1 MGTILFIVL
10 RLINLINTPV
20 DLPIVCLL
28 ISIDSIGVPA
38 LIKFL
43 KKS

>member
-1 MGTILFIVL
+1 MGTILYVIL

-20 DLPIVCLL
+20 DLPLICLL
-28 ISIDSIGVPA
+28 VSIDSIGVPT